1 MRSTRR
7 SPEGGARLRRRV
19 ARDRRGH
26 GLRGPLVPRDL
37 PAHRTRAQDFD
48 EVVLDAFAEI
58 DSLWH
63 DKLSELDIAVDDVP
77 GILPHDPDA
86 VSWPAEVEAD
96 GPIPLARMVPVGIDR
111 RGNRTRARLILF
123 RRPLQ
128 RRAKTDADLLEEI
141 LAILVHQIADYLG
154 VTEETLLAGPD
165 AL

>member
-1 MRSTRR
+1 MRSRR
-7 SPEGGARLRRRV
+7 RTPEGGAQMRRRV

-26 GLRGPLVPRDL
+26 GMRGPLVPRDL
-37 PAHRTRAQDFD
+37 PAHRTRSQDFD
-48 EVVLDAFAEI
+48 EAVLDAFAEI

-63 DKLSELDIAVDDVP
+63 DKLSDLDIAVDDVP

-86 VSWPAEVEAD
+86 VSWPVEVEAD

-128 RRAKTDADLLEEI
+128 RRAKTEADLLDEI
-141 LAILVHQIADYLG
+141 LAILVHQISDYLG
-154 VTEETLLAGPD
+154 VTEETLIAGPD

>member
-1 MRSTRR
+1 MRSRR
-7 SPEGGARLRRRV
+7 GPLENGARMRRRV
-19 ARDRRGH
+19 SRDRRGH

-63 DKLSELDIAVDDVP
+63 DRLTDLDIAVDDVP

-86 VSWPAEVEAD
+86 VAWPAEVEAD
-96 GPIPLARMVPVGIDR
+96 GPIPLARLVPVGIDR

-123 RRPLQ
+123 RWPLQ
-128 RRAKTDADLLEEI
+128 RRAKTDADLLDEI
-141 LAILVHQIADYLG
+141 LAILVHQISDYLG
-154 VTEETLLAGPD
+154 VTEETLLSGPG